1 MQCPNVKAGRIL
13 KETPCALDLS
23 EWCKVIN
30 HLVFVLSG
38 YIINLAVI
46 FGRNQGDAVWLLFH
60 IFGEEEEKRLVL

>member
-1 MQCPNVKAGRIL
+1 MQSPNVKAGQIL

-60 IFGEEEEKRLVL
+60 IFSQEEEKRLVL